1 MRKIHRAACAAL
13 VGTVLVLTGCATS
26 PSTPGA
32 SGSEPGKTIT
42 VVAAE
47 NFWGLL
53 ADQLGGDK
61 VDVHSIVSS
70 PGADPHDYEATA
82 SDARAIATADLTVV
96 NGLGYDGWADD
107 LAAANPAPNRANLN
121 VGSVLALPDD
131 ANPHRWYNPA
141 DVAKVAES
149 ITAAYKK
156 ISPDQA
162 GYFDT
167 QLQAFSTTAMAE
179 YDKVATEIRTTF
191 GGTPVGGSES
201 VLEMLVPSLGLDLVT
216 PPGFL
221 SAVSHGDEPTVADKT
236 TADQQIRSGA
246 IKAYV
251 YNAQNA
257 SPDVQQQVD
266 AARAQGIPVTT
277 VTETPPAGTQSWQ
290 QWQTDQLVA
299 LRDALSASSA
309 R

>member
-1 MRKIHRAACAAL
+1 MRKIHRAACAVL
-13 VGTVLVLTGCATS
+13 LGTVLVLTGCATTA
-26 PSTPGA
+26 STPSSAGGG
-32 SGSEPGKTIT
+32 SGRTIS

-53 ADQLGGDK
+53 ADQLGGDR
-61 VDVHSIVSS
+61 VDVHSIVRS
-70 PGADPHDYEATA
+70 PGADPHDYEPTA

-107 LAAANPAPNRANLN
+107 LAAANPAPNRATLN

-141 DVAKVAES
+141 DVATVAES
-149 ITAAYKK
+149 LTAAYKK

-162 GYFDT
+162 DYFDA
-167 QLQAFSTTAMAE
+167 QLQAFNTSATAD
-179 YDKVATEIRTTF
+179 YKKVATEIRTTY

-201 VLEMLVPSLGLDLVT
+201 VLEMLLPSLGLDLVT
-216 PPGFL
+216 PPGL
-221 SAVSHGDEPTVADKT
+221 LNAVSEGAEPTVADKT
-236 TADQQIRSGA
+236 TADQQISSGT
-246 IKAYV
+246 IKLYV

-257 SPDVQQQVD
+257 SPDVQRQVD
-266 AARAQGIPVTT
+266 AARAKGIPVTT

-299 LRDALSASSA
+299 LRGALSASSA